1 MGHLQQR
8 TAECVAGK
16 PGSLCRWGQPRAVFL
31 GIAAC
36 AFIAGCASQ
45 HLEPPVAEMARAEA
59 TIENALQAGA
69 REAAPLE
76 LQSAQRHLSR
86 AQQAS
91 ANEEYQQA
99 LWFAEKS
106 EADAE
111 LAETKART
119 ERAYETVA
127 ELKEGIRVLEDELER
142 QSPLD
147 DN

>member
-1 MGHLQQR
+1 MGHLQQAAVSAASR
-8 TAECVAGK
+8 G
-16 PGSLCRWGQPRAVFL
+16 PGRMRGILFS
-31 GIAAC
+31 IAAC
-36 AFIAGCASQ
+36 AFFAGCASQ
-45 HLEPPVAEMARAEA
+45 DLEPPVAQMARAEA
-59 TIENALQAGA
+59 SIETAVQAGA

-76 LQSAQRHLSR
+76 LQSAQRHLSQ

-91 ANEEYQQA
+91 ANEEYQEA

-119 ERAYETVA
+119 DRAYQTVA
-127 ELKEGIRVLEDELER
+127 ELKEGIRVLENELER

-147 DN
+147 EN